1 VPRYL
6 SRWHCSSRPAAMFSI
21 AADVR
26 PFGSRVKPYEKHYR
40 CHSEEPRDEESAF
53 CFLLSA
59 FCFLL
64 SAFCSSL
71 ATALQML
78 AAKIH
83 NSRLGPKA
91 ILASLLRNE
100 RTMPPMLRRLKF
112 QMRIRLQIR
121 SLE

>member
-26 PFGSRVKPYEKHYR
+26 PFGSRVKPYETHYR

-59 FCFLL
+59 FC
-64 SAFCSSL
+64 SSL
-71 ATALQML
+71 ATAHQML

>member
-64 SAFCSSL
+64 SAFCFLLFPSHCPSNVGGKNPQF
-71 ATALQML
+71 APRPKSDPRL
-78 AAKIH
+78 AASK
-83 NSRLGPKA
+83 
-91 ILASLLRNE
+91 
-100 RTMPPMLRRLKF
+100 
-112 QMRIRLQIR
+112 
-121 SLE
+121 